1 MNISQI
7 IFIITSFYC
16 GRLSYMLVK
25 NKYLESKRDELNS
38 YRNELLKIESDLEA
52 KDSQIRKKWQSMVDD
67 ISKYQAS
74 INGDT
79 GKWSDWD
86 DVYLRSWNSAEK

>member
-7 IFIITSFYC
+7 IIILASFYC
-16 GRLSYMLVK
+16 GRLSYMLFK

-38 YRNELLKIESDLEA
+38 YRNELIELEKA
-52 KDSQIRKKWQSMVDD
+52 LEEKDSQVRKKWQSMVDD

-74 INGDT
+74 INGNT

-86 DVYLRSWNSAEK
+86 DIYLRSWNSAEK